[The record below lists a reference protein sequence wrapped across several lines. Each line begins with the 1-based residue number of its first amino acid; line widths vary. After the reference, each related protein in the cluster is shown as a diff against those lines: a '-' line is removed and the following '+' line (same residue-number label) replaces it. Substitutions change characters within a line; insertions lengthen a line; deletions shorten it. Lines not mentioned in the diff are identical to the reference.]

1 MDYAL
6 VTVRAEKMHWQADME
21 LPARMKIKE
30 LAVRILETLKPY
42 EEERFCHVSEISLF
56 HEQKNCIRML
66 RWQIMGSGTAVSWI
80 SDIDTK
86 EAKAGD

>member
-1 MDYAL
+1 MEYAL

-30 LAVRILETLKPY
+30 LAVRILETLKLY

-56 HEQKNCIRML
+56 HEQKKLHKDAALADYGIWDGSILEIRY
-66 RWQIMGSGTAVSWI
+66 
-80 SDIDTK
+80 
-86 EAKAGD
+86 